1 MPEILTITLMIVAL
15 GVFGLRAEQ
24 KEHITQSRVMLV
36 LALVI
41 LILLGPLALTR

>member
-15 GVFGLRAEQ
+15 GIFGLSAEQ
-24 KEHITQSRVMLV
+24 KERRTQSKVMLV